1 MFLEECKI
9 IVQEKKISRY
19 INNDLKIFS
28 DDFSKEEDTN
38 EETSDEKETSHKEY
52 NAIKLTREQEKNNF
66 IVDFFF
72 ERAICIVSFWMILV
86 SF

>member
-9 IVQEKKISRY
+9 ILQEKKISRY
-19 INNDLKIFS
+19 INNDLKSFS

-38 EETSDEKETSHKEY
+38 EEASDEKETPDKEY

-66 IVDFFF
+66 IVNFFF
-72 ERAICIVSFWMILV
+72 ERAICIVSFWMIFV